1 VPLDKE
7 DPMQTKLSGREVLV
21 GGTAAA
27 RAAAAPGRAAAQ
39 AKELVAN
46 TYGGGWEAGHRA
58 AIAQPLEK
66 RLGIKVTLVSMLA
79 AELVARTKAAAS
91 GRPPVDVAL
100 VDDGPFLLAIKED
113 VFQRLPM
120 DRIPNAKRIY
130 AKYRPKEPFGVPIGA
145 SQIGIA
151 YNAKK
156 LKTRPVSWADLWNP
170 EYKGRLGLSTPA
182 STLGTVTL
190 LSFASLKGGNEGN
203 IEPGFEAVKSLLP
216 SVSSIQAVPAN
227 LPVDRGLPR
236 QSPHAPRARRD
247 RHRPHVAP
255 RHHDREDEGY
265 GRGVRAPQGR
275 RHRGPSLARHHQ
287 GGQHGSR
294 DRVPEPGTRS
304 RQPEADGG
312 HPLVHRPG
320 DRRRGGLRRRARDR
334 ARDAGGPRAPQ
345 DARLAE
351 DQHAAGRL
359 DRPLES
365 RDQGLSTP
373 AARGPPA
380 AAGPAPPALA

>member
-1 VPLDKE
+1 
-7 DPMQTKLSGREVLV
+7 MQTKLSRREVLV

-27 RAAAAPGRAAAQ
+27 LAAAAPGRAAAQ

-58 AIAQPLEK
+58 GIAQPLEK

-79 AELVARTKAAAS
+79 AELVARAKAAAG

-151 YNAKK
+151 YNSKT
-156 LKTRPVSWADLWNP
+156 LKTRPASWADLWNP

-227 LPVDRGLPR
+227 LRTLLERGEIDIAPMWHHDTTIVKMKGTGVEFVLPKEGGIAGLAWLAITKGANTDLAIEYLNQGLDPDSQKLMAGAPSYIGPVIEGVE
-236 QSPHAPRARRD
+236 
-247 RHRPHVAP
+247 VAP
-255 RHHDREDEGY
+255 EL
-265 GRGVRAPQGR
+265 RGI
-275 RHRGPSLARHHQ
+275 
-287 GGQHGSR
+287 
-294 DRVPEPGTRS
+294 VP
-304 RQPEADGG
+304 A
-312 HPLVHRPG
+312 
-320 DRRRGGLRRRARDR
+320 
-334 ARDAGGPRAPQ
+334 
-345 DARLAE
+345 
-351 DQHAAGRL
+351 
-359 DRPLES
+359 
-365 RDQGLSTP
+365 TP
-373 AARGPPA
+373 ADLERLKTLDWPKINTQRADWIARWNREIKV
-380 AAGPAPPALA
+380 